1 MLVRKLFLRVYLILV
16 VAAALLGFL
25 IDYFM
30 QQEASRQQQQ
40 HRVQEFTTI
49 FTMLDYQL
57 NSLSEPDATR
67 LIDSIKKELIL
78 EINLFEANDLSL
90 SEKDHARLSDG
101 QIVTLRSEYQQHWLK
116 LLPTINRLVMI
127 SVERDDQGVVPWS
140 VLFYLVLAI
149 PVLLVLWPLGRDLE
163 RLEKSVEAI
172 GEASLSERL
181 KLPASSALNSINKK
195 FNDMADR
202 IQYLVNEQ
210 KALTNAISHELK
222 TPLARLKFILASQQM
237 NSLNEVTRTQIGQN
251 VNELDQLISEML
263 NYAKLEHLDQQLE
276 QQWINIEPWIMSVIE
291 QCQLPT
297 AINFEL
303 KSDITRIYCDP
314 HLMARALSNLIL
326 NARRYA
332 HSTIQVGFRQRKEE
346 CLITVEDDGPGIP
359 EQDRARL
366 FEPFARRE
374 SSRDKDS
381 GGVGLGLAIVKQIVN
396 KHQGQIRIA
405 ESELGGAC
413 FEILIPAT
421 SECIAPK
428 ADSNH

>member
-1 MLVRKLFLRVYLILV
+1 MV

-30 QQEASRQQQQ
+30 QQEASRQQQ
-40 HRVQEFTTI
+40 HNREQEFTAI
-49 FTMLDYQL
+49 FKLIDYQL
-57 NSLSEPDATR
+57 KSSSELDINGFIHAVNAELSV
-67 LIDSIKKELIL
+67 
-78 EINLFEANDLSL
+78 EIYLFEVSDLSL
-90 SEKDHARLSDG
+90 SKNDHARLNEG
-101 QIVTLRSEYQQHWLK
+101 QIVTLRSATQQHWLK
-116 LLPTINRLVMI
+116 LLPAINRLVMI
-127 SVERDDQGVVPWS
+127 SVDRDDQGAVPWS
-140 VLFYLVLAI
+140 VLFYLMLAV

-163 RLEKSVEAI
+163 RLEKSVETI
-172 GEASLSERL
+172 GETSLSERL
-181 KLPASSALNSINKK
+181 KLPSSSALISINKK

-237 NSLNEVTRTQIGQN
+237 NSLNEVVRKQIGQN
-251 VNELDQLISEML
+251 VAELDQLISEML
-263 NYAKLEHLDQQLE
+263 SYAKLEHLDQQLE
-276 QQWINIEPWIMSVIE
+276 QQWINVEPWIMSVVE

-297 AINFEL
+297 AISFEL
-303 KSDITRIYCDP
+303 KPEIKTMYCDP
-314 HLMARALSNLIL
+314 HLMARTLSNLIL

-332 HSTIQVGFRQRKEE
+332 RSKIQVSFVQRKQQ

-359 EQDRARL
+359 EQDRERL

-396 KHQGQIRIA
+396 KHQGLIQITD
-405 ESELGGAC
+405 SKLGGAC
-413 FEILIPAT
+413 FQIEIPAQP
-421 SECIAPK
+421 EQIAPK
-428 ADSNH
+428 VDSNHSQ